1 MSREKATLAPWYKV
15 VTPRPEVRK
24 GRSFSPDEFAIA
36 LEQVIAGTAPRD
48 YSDPKEFF
56 SRTVFTRALREHLGM
71 VLRRLNGYTEDTAP
85 VLTLVTQFG
94 GGKTHTLTALY
105 HMIQHSSIAEKDP
118 GVRGVLLEGGRLAIP
133 PTKVAVLVGNA
144 WDPRDGRETPW
155 IDIARQLAGD
165 AGVAVLGPKAK
176 TSPPGTETLA
186 ELFRLAGGRVI
197 ILCDE
202 VLNLINRHQDLAAP
216 FHAFIQNL
224 TVALTGTTNC
234 AAIVSLPRSQVE
246 MTEHDRVWQ
255 EKITKVVKR
264 VAQDLIA
271 NDEAEIAEVV
281 RRRLFDEF
289 DEKTRARAKEAA
301 QVYAAW
307 CYERRN
313 QLPPEWTSVDTATS
327 DLKVKEHLQRK
338 FEACYPF
345 HPATLSVFQ
354 RKWQTLP
361 QYQQTR
367 GTLAML
373 AQWVSWAY
381 REAHEEARAE
391 AFIGLG
397 SAPLHHAP
405 FRATVL
411 AQLGEPRLIHAIE
424 TDISGPNSKAR
435 ALDADAKGTLVDLH
449 RRIGTAIL
457 FESSG
462 GMVDKVAHIP
472 EIRFAIGE
480 PDLDT
485 TSLDNGANN
494 LADRAFYLRKVGRD
508 GFRFGFKP
516 TLRKV
521 VGDYRA
527 ALDEDEVRKSE
538 REIVKKEFDKGA
550 VLPTLFFPKDGTEV
564 PNLVKVTLVVADP
577 QTAYTPEMN
586 GEVARWTKERTKGDA
601 RLHPGALIWCFKKE
615 GQDLGNAVE
624 QALSWKRVRE
634 EVQRGNLGAEFEP
647 EERNEVESNVREA
660 EARVKEEVVAGY
672 IWIALYDAKEHG
684 GVRVINMGQGHASSG
699 VSLSD
704 RVKSALKSEGLLEDS
719 VGAGYIERSWPI
731 ALRTSGAWPLSGLRK
746 AFLDGSLTRLVDP
759 EGALRQAIPRLVERG
774 EFGLGSGQKSDGSFG
789 KVWFKEQVPSEEL
802 LFDSD
807 TFLLLKARATALKN
821 PDLGRPTGS
830 GLLGPSIP
838 GAAVGQPIAGA
849 PAGPTG
855 VVAAPEIRIGL
866 TEADSKVRA
875 AFSIQGAIPPEAWN
889 KLGIGL
895 VPTLK
900 RGEGLTIVL
909 TISVKTTLTEREN
922 FERELRRRLGE
933 LGIAGQWTIR
943 VQEVPVQEST
953 TPPRLAGDS

>member
-1 MSREKATLAPWYKV
+1 MTKEKHPGLEPWYKV

-36 LEQVIAGTAPRD
+36 LEQVVAGTAPKD

-71 VLRRLNGYTEDTAP
+71 VLRRLNGSTEDTAP
-85 VLTLVTQFG
+85 ILTLVTQFG

-105 HMIQHSSIAEKDP
+105 HMVKHSSVAEKDP
-118 GVRGVLLEGGRLAIP
+118 GVRGILLEGGRLSIP
-133 PTKVAVLVGNA
+133 ETKIAVLVGNA

-165 AGVAVLGPKAK
+165 AGVAILAPKTK
-176 TSPPGTETLA
+176 TSPPGTETLS
-186 ELFRLAGGRVI
+186 ELFRLSGGRVL

-202 VLNLINRHQDLAAP
+202 VLNLINRHQDLAGP
-216 FHAFIQNL
+216 FHSFIQNL
-224 TVALTGTTNC
+224 TVALAGTTNC
-234 AAIVSLPRSQVE
+234 AAVISLPRSQVE

-271 NDEAEIAEVV
+271 NDEAEIADVV
-281 RRRLFDEF
+281 RRRLFEEF
-289 DEKTRARAKEAA
+289 DEKTKSKAKEAA
-301 QVYAAW
+301 QAYGAW

-313 QLPPEWTSVDTATS
+313 QLPPEWTTVDTATS
-327 DLKVKEHLQRK
+327 DVKVRENLQRK

-381 REAHEEARAE
+381 REAHEEARPE

-411 AQLGEPRLIHAIE
+411 GQLGEPRLIHAIE
-424 TDISGPNSKAR
+424 TDISGANSKAR
-435 ALDADAKGTLVDLH
+435 AIDADAKGPLVDLH
-449 RRIGTAIL
+449 RRVGTTIL

-462 GMVDKVAHIP
+462 GMVDKAAHIP
-472 EIRFAIGE
+472 EIRFAVGE
-480 PDLDT
+480 PGLDT
-485 TSLDNGANN
+485 TSIDNAANN
-494 LADRAFYLRKVGRD
+494 LANSAFYLRKFGRD

-527 ALDEDEVRKSE
+527 GLDEEEVRKAE
-538 REIVKKEFDKGA
+538 REVVKREFEKGS
-550 VLPTLFFPKDGTEV
+550 VLPIVFFPKDGTEV
-564 PNLVKVTLVVADP
+564 PNLVKVTLIVADP
-577 QTAYTPEMN
+577 EMPHSIDTS
-586 GEVARWTKERTKGDA
+586 EKVMRWTKERAKGDP
-601 RLHPGALIWCFKKE
+601 RLHPAALVWCFKKE
-615 GQDLGNAVE
+615 GQDLQNAVE

-634 EVQRGNLGAEFEP
+634 EIERGILGGDFEAAD
-647 EERNEVESNVREA
+647 RNEVSNSVREA
-660 EARVKEEVVAGY
+660 EEQVKEEVAAGY
-672 IWIALYDAKEHG
+672 TWVALYDPKAPD
-684 GVRVINMGQGHASSG
+684 GVRVINLGQGHASAG
-699 VSLSD
+699 VSLTD
-704 RVKSALKSEGLLEDS
+704 RVKAALKSEGLLEDS
-719 VGAGYIERSWPI
+719 VGAGYIERSWPV
-731 ALRTSGAWPLSGLRK
+731 ALKPSGGWPLSGLRK

-774 EFGLGSGQKSDGSFG
+774 EFGLGSGLKPDGSFG
-789 KVWFKEQVPSEEL
+789 KVWFKETVPSEEM

-807 TFLLLKARATALKN
+807 TFLLLKPKASALKSPETGLGVAASTLGPAAPGGVVGPSAPWASGGSTDASAKAPEVRIGT
-821 PDLGRPTGS
+821 PDLDGKIKALFTLQGGLRPES
-830 GLLGPSIP
+830 
-838 GAAVGQPIAGA
+838 
-849 PAGPTG
+849 
-855 VVAAPEIRIGL
+855 
-866 TEADSKVRA
+866 
-875 AFSIQGAIPPEAWN
+875 WN
-889 KLGIGL
+889 KLGVQL

-900 RGEGLTIVL
+900 RGQDL
-909 TISVKTTLTEREN
+909 TISLTITVGSTLSEREA
-922 FERELRRRLGE
+922 FEREIRRRLAE
-933 LGIAGQWTIR
+933 LGVAGQWTIQ
-943 VQEVPVQEST
+943 VQEVQ
-953 TPPRLAGDS
+953 D

>member
-660 EARVKEEVVAGY
+660 EARVKEEVAAGY

-746 AFLDGSLTRLVDP
+746 AFLDGSFTRLVDP

-943 VQEVPVQEST
+943 VQEVPVQES
-953 TPPRLAGDS
+953 PKERPK